1 MMKITEEVREKLL
14 NATNEEEIKAV
25 IADNGIEVSEEEIE
39 QIIKEI
45 SGLKDKEELSPE
57 ELDAIAGGWR
67 DWFEEGCYSTVEPNS
82 WCAYSSDNCA
92 VIYHHYDHKP
102 ARSKR
107 CWNCGAI
114 VCEWGLEK
122 KPGESKY
129 SVKTRCPQCKA
140 WGWLH

>member
-25 IADNGIEVSEEEIE
+25 IADNGIEASEEEIE

-67 DWFEEGCYSTVEPNS
+67 DWFEEGCYATVEPDS
-82 WCAYSSDNCA
+82 WCAYSSDNCV

-102 ARSKR
+102 ARFKR